1 MPITP
6 SRLHNEQGPNL
17 FPDSFERLFRMK
29 PILAGLAACLLLG
42 ACSGNEAPAE
52 PQPVPVRIVTVAS
65 QTVPNVIELP
75 GRVEPVRVAEVR
87 ARVTG
92 IVQQRLYEEGTD
104 VRAGQPLFRI
114 DPRELRASYAQTQA
128 ALQRAQATAANA
140 RAVVERYRP
149 LVEEN
154 AISGQEYD
162 AALAASREAQ
172 ANVAQIRA
180 QLEASSLQL
189 GYTTVRAPIGGRV
202 GRAQVTEGALVS
214 QAEGTLMTRIEQ
226 ISPVYVSF
234 AQAASEVI
242 RIRRAIAA
250 GEIDLDEDDRVEVR
264 LTFSDGAEYPV
275 SGFIDFLAYSVDQE
289 TGTVELRAEFPNPQ
303 NLLLRG
309 EFVRARIFA
318 GQVQNGLTVPQRAV
332 SLTESGGTVFVVD
345 REGKAAVRPVE
356 LGAMVDGR
364 WIVEGGIRAG
374 DRVIVSNLQKIR
386 PGAPVKVVD
395 APTGRSSAKQTARA
409 PRPAS
414 TGGAD

>member
-1 MPITP
+1 
-6 SRLHNEQGPNL
+6 
-17 FPDSFERLFRMK
+17 MK
-29 PILAGLAACLLLG
+29 PILAGLAAALLLS
-42 ACSGNEAPAE
+42 ACSGAEEPPAPQA
-52 PQPVPVRIVTVAS
+52 VPVRTVTISS
-65 QTVPNVIELP
+65 QSVPNVIELP

-92 IVQQRLYEEGTD
+92 IVQQRLYEEGSD
-104 VRAGQPLFRI
+104 VGSGQPLFRI

-128 ALQRAQATAANA
+128 SLQRAQATAANA

-149 LVEEN
+149 LVAEN

-189 GYTTVRAPIGGRV
+189 GYTTVRAPIAGRV

-226 ISPVYVSF
+226 IGTVYVSF

-242 RIRRAIAA
+242 AIRRAIAA
-250 GEIDLDEDDRVEVR
+250 GEIDLDENDRVEVR
-264 LTFSDGAEYPV
+264 LTFSDGTEYPV
-275 SGFIDFLAYSVDQE
+275 PGYIDFFAYSVDQE
-289 TGTVELRAEFPNPQ
+289 TGTVALRAEFPNPQ
-303 NLLLRG
+303 NLLLPG

-332 SLTESGGTVFVVD
+332 SLTEDGGTVFVVD
-345 REGKAAVRPVE
+345 GNGQAAIRPVE
-356 LGAMVDGR
+356 
-364 WIVEGGIRAG
+364 
-374 DRVIVSNLQKIR
+374 
-386 PGAPVKVVD
+386 
-395 APTGRSSAKQTARA
+395 
-409 PRPAS
+409 
-414 TGGAD
+414 